1 MKLVWTSFAVVVAL
15 LLQSALSRIAPG
27 PARVL
32 DLFLLVPVYCGLTG
46 GEVHGMLAGAAAGWV
61 QDVHF
66 GGRVVGLSGLT
77 KLLVGFG
84 VGAASTRFLLQGPL
98 SRMLVLFVATLAD
111 GALFVLVSGAL
122 DLRSDTLSPLA
133 QLSRAAVNALVGTC
147 VFELG
152 AWRSSAERVRP

>member
-1 MKLVWTSFAVVVAL
+1 MKALWTAVAIVAVL
-15 LLQSALSRIAPG
+15 LLQTALSRVAPG

-111 GALFVLVSGAL
+111 GALFVLACGAL

-133 QLSRAAVNALVGTC
+133 QLSRAAVNALGGASL
-147 VFELG
+147 FELV
-152 AWRSSAERVRP
+152 ARRLSADRLHP